1 MRDLSQMK
9 LAVALFVGTLSVFGA
24 LMVMTLLSQLQERAN
39 PSREL
44 HLDPKKSPGEQWNTT
59 GVLTTG
65 STSLKDLMQICGM
78 REGQSFVKE
87 VSYGRNSWLISL
99 NDPNRDTVV
108 SKSLLQQTNG
118 THPSTDEMN
127 VLCSTPVITEWNK
140 SKLPA
145 DETAVPLV
153 ACMPG
158 KVAIEV
164 GAAVGMVS
172 LYLAAHGMQARP

>member
-24 LMVMTLLSQLQERAN
+24 LMVMTLLSQLQGRAN
-39 PSREL
+39 PSWEL
-44 HLDPKKSPGEQWNTT
+44 HLDPKKPPGEQRNTT
-59 GVLTTG
+59 GVPTG

-99 NDPNRDTVV
+99 HDPNRDTVV

-140 SKLPA
+140 SRLPA
-145 DETAVPLV
+145 DESAVPLV